1 MSEVLTASRNRP
13 SDARLFGLVDAA
25 ARPERIHGLLKD
37 SGAAFRSLYAG
48 LPEEEAGPAS
58 LYIVRIKDR
67 KADWAE
73 ALSQVDLHTPCLS
86 LIWSR
91 VDLDS
96 LVTHLQAF
104 LFADI
109 GDNMTAM
116 VRYFDPRNIEAVLGA
131 WGKEVS
137 GMFMSPIEQWL
148 YRGRYPDWQRIR
160 NESHAD
166 SRICRSIVTRLEET
180 EIDALMAHTEPDE
193 LLATLVE
200 SGVVDCERP
209 YVERFADFIP
219 RYRQAVQWGISEPAD
234 RLIFCQYSYLYG
246 EAFDQHFFI
255 NDLLVL
261 AKHTGESFRE
271 AVLRVPA
278 GAWAQI
284 EHARKHQ
291 LAVS

>member
-1 MSEVLTASRNRP
+1 
-13 SDARLFGLVDAA
+13 
-25 ARPERIHGLLKD
+25 
-37 SGAAFRSLYAG
+37 
-48 LPEEEAGPAS
+48 
-58 LYIVRIKDR
+58 
-67 KADWAE
+67 
-73 ALSQVDLHTPCLS
+73 
-86 LIWSR
+86 
-91 VDLDS
+91 
-96 LVTHLQAF
+96 
-104 LFADI
+104 
-109 GDNMTAM
+109 
-116 VRYFDPRNIEAVLGA
+116 
-131 WGKEVS
+131 
-137 GMFMSPIEQWL
+137 MFMSPIEQWL